1 MNEITS
7 PFKATHGVMTEE
19 VGVISGEL
27 ELTTACQEDGSLT
40 LHITYVGAKDVYTL
54 PGSPYQLHDP
64 NDHTVIHQMLV
75 NVLERT

>member
-7 PFKATHGVMTEE
+7 IFKATHGVMTEE

-40 LHITYVGAKDVYTL
+40 LHLTYVGPWPWLFTS
-54 PGSPYQLHDP
+54 GR
-64 NDHTVIHQMLV
+64 IC
-75 NVLERT
+75 

>member
-7 PFKATHGVMTEE
+7 IFKATHGVMTEE

-40 LHITYVGAKDVYTL
+40 LPSRMSGQKMYTR
-54 PGSPYQLHDP
+54 SPAVP
-64 NDHTVIHQMLV
+64 ISFMT
-75 NVLERT
+75 RTIILSSIRCS